1 MKKFQNKK
9 HYKKIMQS
17 KHVLI
22 VLGVCLIFFIFN
34 IIQLTNKAIETRKN
48 RNIAQNKINQFQ
60 QQKNDL
66 EYKIQKLNT
75 EKGMEENIRERFG
88 LAKEGEGVVIIVED
102 KNKIENKEIE
112 NDKGFFSFLKN
123 LFN

>member
-17 KHVLI
+17 KPVLI

-112 NDKGFFSFLKN
+112 NDKGFLVF
-123 LFN
+123 